1 MTDLLDALADR
12 NAAKAVALVPV
23 VLAQPNANVVTA
35 IMALAT
41 QMSAV
46 AWGRAARDRGVP
58 AAGISSGF
66 YTLLKEGRAFPGR
79 PWKDAVAGWQR
90 AVQRWMVPELE
101 RALHDLLAADT
112 AAKETRVSS
121 DEQLL
126 MSLVLSFCTDRQKA
140 A

>member
-1 MTDLLDALADR
+1 
-12 NAAKAVALVPV
+12 
-23 VLAQPNANVVTA
+23 
-35 IMALAT
+35 MALAT
-41 QMSAV
+41 QMSAI
-46 AWGRAARDRGVP
+46 AWARAARDRGVP
-58 AAGISSGF
+58 PAGISNGL
-66 YTLLKEGRAFPGR
+66 YTLLKEGKAFPGR
-79 PWKDAVAGWQR
+79 KWGDAVACWQR
-90 AVQRWMVPELE
+90 ATQRWTLPECE